1 MPLSPLTHLSGS
13 EQGQPSTD
21 RRAPAAQVR
30 GVEQEG
36 RAVSSSWWMNCTR
49 KKKKKKALLRPY
61 KLWEGTSPF
70 TALKQPHPS
79 PKRRYSVSPRL
90 PDGPRGAP
98 PKQRSPR
105 SRHSAAPP
113 SRNYKS
119 QQPLHPHSPP
129 SRGRAARAGTCS
141 SRRPPLRGTVKWSHP
156 TL

>member
-36 RAVSSSWWMNCTR
+36 RAVSFSWWMNCTR

-70 TALKQPHPS
+70 TALKQSHPS
-79 PKRRYSVSPRL
+79 PKRRYSLSPRL

-113 SRNYKS
+113 
-119 QQPLHPHSPP
+119 PP
-129 SRGRAARAGTCS
+129 GTTNLSSHCTPAARPPVAA
-141 SRRPPLRGTVKWSHP
+141 RRALGLVVLAALPSGAR
-156 TL
+156 